1 MLLNQFVEFLL
12 NVELGLPILT
22 PSPPFTVAISFMFS
36 SIVLV
41 FIFVISFIV
50 VFFLFAGVYRA
61 DISVYASRLEDGSK
75 RLQKNLEKFGPIFQ
89 ESMKG
94 ECNLLLRPVDASGD
108 ILPVSSS
115 SDLLSG
121 PEAVARLA
129 AYKLSLLKGDWWE
142 DPEDGFFVM
151 EFMREE
157 RFSEANAGMF
167 ASRVTEFIRGV
178 EGVFGG
184 PGGTGIC
191 I

>member
-1 MLLNQFVEFLL
+1 M
-12 NVELGLPILT
+12 I
-22 PSPPFTVAISFMFS
+22 
-36 SIVLV
+36 
-41 FIFVISFIV
+41 
-50 VFFLFAGVYRA
+50 
-61 DISVYASRLEDGSK
+61 
-75 RLQKNLEKFGPIFQ
+75 
-89 ESMKG
+89 
-94 ECNLLLRPVDASGD
+94 LRPVDASGD

-142 DPEDGFFVM
+142 YPEDGFFVM

-178 EGVFGG
+178 EGVFEVDDVQFTVNGRTFCYSCQLLTEEG
-184 PGGTGIC
+184 PAALEYAFD
-191 I
+191 